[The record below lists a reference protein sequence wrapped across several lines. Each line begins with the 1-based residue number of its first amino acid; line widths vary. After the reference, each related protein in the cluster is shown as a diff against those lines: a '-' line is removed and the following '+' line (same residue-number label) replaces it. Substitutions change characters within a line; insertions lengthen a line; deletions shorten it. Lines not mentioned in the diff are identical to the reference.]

1 MAIPKVHSWP
11 FIRLTIREILMD
23 KNILISG
30 ATMILPNETKLGD
43 LRITDG
49 IISEIGDAGALE
61 NNENEAYVCLLYTSP
76 SPRD

>member
-61 NNENEAYVCLLYTSP
+61 NNENEAYVDGTGLHLLP
-76 SPRD
+76 E